1 MRATSVK
8 RFERS
13 NVQTR
18 YCAIYTLPLPFYI
31 LHWHFRVYLQ
41 TSCRCTLAIICFIP
55 RSKKLLP
62 LLIGLHC
69 MDILHEIT
77 HHVSP
82 PSPKQ
87 GYLSFFII
95 NVKLNVARP
104 GIPDNV
110 ISNDGPQI
118 TCREFAHRHTCMVVP
133 TLAGVNCAKH

>member
-1 MRATSVK
+1 
-8 RFERS
+8 
-13 NVQTR
+13 
-18 YCAIYTLPLPFYI
+18 
-31 LHWHFRVYLQ
+31 
-41 TSCRCTLAIICFIP
+41 
-55 RSKKLLP
+55 
-62 LLIGLHC
+62 

-110 ISNDGPQI
+110 ISNNGPQI
-118 TCREFAHRHTCMVVP
+118 TCREFAHRHTWLFQLLPVSTVP
-133 TLAGVNCAKH
+133 NTEKNISNSNYRGLDEEEFTDVGIRSPCLYSMLSTIQRVSQGLRPYKQSS